1 MLNFAVKLATSLI
14 IYTINTDAACP
25 YMFHYLEMDMK
36 ILTAAQMGEVD
47 KLTTE
52 RFLIPSILLME
63 NAGRSFA
70 DELAKAVPG
79 LDSKRILIFCGRGNN
94 GGDGLVVAR
103 YLALRGA
110 KPCILLF
117 CNPDNLK
124 GDARTNWEIVQAM
137 NLLVRILSTSASTK
151 AYLRKADAPDVIV
164 DALFGT
170 GLSKPIGAD
179 FRPIVEW
186 INKAS
191 CTAFI
196 ASVDIPSGL
205 RADSFQ
211 IPGPAVRAQLTVTFS
226 ALKLAHVMPPA
237 ADCAGKIV
245 LADIGSPPV
254 LFENPEYRV
263 NLIDPEQVR
272 KCLPRRA
279 RDSHKGTFGHVYVV
293 AGSRGKSGAALMS
306 GFAALRA
313 GSGLVTIW
321 LPASLQRTVVGRFPE
336 LMTEFLP
343 ETDEGTSDCVGAEK
357 ILSMLSQSDA
367 LVLGPGMTTHSST
380 KSLIWELVRRSPV
393 PVILDADGINA
404 FAPPAE
410 LIRNEQGQP
419 VIITPHPGEMA
430 RLTGRKISEVQKNR
444 IQTAIDYAL
453 QHQCYVVLKGSQT
466 LAATPA
472 GDLFI
477 NNTGNPGMATGGT
490 GDILA
495 GMMGRF
501 IAGWKRQIDS
511 GNTGNLADYIS
522 AAVYFH
528 GLAGDLAAE
537 DTGMESLVAMDILTY
552 LPKAFKNIL
561 SS

>member
-1 MLNFAVKLATSLI
+1 MEK
-14 IYTINTDAACP
+14 
-25 YMFHYLEMDMK
+25 DMK

-47 KLTTE
+47 RLTTE

-70 DELAKAVPG
+70 DELAKAIPG
-79 LDSKRILIFCGRGNN
+79 LDGKRILIFCGRGNN
-94 GGDGLVVAR
+94 GGDGLVIAR

-110 KPCILLF
+110 KPSILIF
-117 CNPDNLK
+117 CDPDILK
-124 GDARTNWEIVQAM
+124 GDARTNWEIVRAM
-137 NLLVRILSTSASTK
+137 KLPVQILSTAASAKS
-151 AYLRKADAPDVIV
+151 YLRKADTPDVIV

-179 FRPIVEW
+179 FRPVVEW

-191 CTAFI
+191 SKAFV

-211 IPGPAVRAQLTVTFS
+211 IPGPTVKAQLTVAFS

-237 ADCAGKIV
+237 ADLAGKIV
-245 LADIGSPPV
+245 LMAIGSPPV
-254 LFENPEYRV
+254 LFENPEYHM

-293 AGSRGKSGAALMS
+293 AGSRGKSGAALMA
-306 GFAALRA
+306 GFAALRS

-321 LPASLQRTVVGRFPE
+321 LPASLQRIVVGQFPE

-343 ETDEGTSDCVGAEK
+343 ETDEGTADRKGAEQ
-357 ILSMLSQSDA
+357 ILSQLSQADA
-367 LVLGPGMTTHSST
+367 LVLGPGMTTHPST

-410 LIRNEQGQP
+410 LFQNKAGQP
-419 VIITPHPGEMA
+419 VILTPHPGEMA
-430 RLTGRKISEVQKNR
+430 RLTGAKISEVQKNR
-444 IQTAIDYAL
+444 LQAALGYAL
-453 QHQCYVVLKGSQT
+453 QHQCYVVLKGFQT
-466 LAATPA
+466 VLATPA

-477 NNTGNPGMATGGT
+477 NNTGNPGMAAGGT
-490 GDILA
+490 GDILS

-501 IAGWKRQIDS
+501 VAGWKRQIDI
-511 GNTGNLADYIS
+511 GNSCNLADYIS
-522 AAVYFH
+522 AAVYCH

-537 DTGMESLVAMDILTY
+537 EKGMESLIATDLLAQ
-552 LPKAFKNIL
+552 LPQAFKNVCSL
-561 SS
+561 